1 MNMKLSNNVITLFK
15 TLKYV
20 IKKTKNSLQLKL
32 KK

>member
-20 IKKTKNSLQLKL
+20 IKN
-32 KK
+32 KKFIAVKI